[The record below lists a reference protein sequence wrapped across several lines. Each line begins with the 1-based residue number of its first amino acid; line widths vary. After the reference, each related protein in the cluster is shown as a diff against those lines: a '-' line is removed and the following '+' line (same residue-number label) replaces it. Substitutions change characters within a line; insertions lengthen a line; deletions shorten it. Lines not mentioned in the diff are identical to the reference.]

1 MGSLRDELLE
11 LLGPEGLAALSKAR
25 GGRRIHVPSRIRA
38 GHWLA
43 ELLGPEAAGRLAF
56 RYGGCRIHVPSRP
69 PAAIRSARIRELRA
83 AGESVAAIAS
93 ETGLSERWIYRVL
106 RG

>member
-1 MGSLRDELLE
+1 MALREELAE
-11 LLGPEGLAALSKAR
+11 LLGEQGLAALSKAR
-25 GGRRIHVPSRIRA
+25 GGRRIHVPRRIRP

-56 RYGGCRIHVPSRP
+56 RFGGCRIGVPSRP
-69 PAAIRSARIRELRA
+69 PAASRAARIRELRE

-106 RG
+106 SH